1 MMPPVLSMR
10 SPGVVGLTVL
20 AAVLLVPGSGLDASP
35 SPGDGPEP
43 PARYPAAV
51 PDKPGTTR
59 VPFARPAVAR
69 SGSAASGTLTGKT
82 VYVSAGH
89 GWTYTAGAWHTQR
102 GNTHDLVEDFITA
115 EGVDQDLIPLLQ
127 AMGAYVVP
135 IRESDLGS
143 QLVVVDDGE
152 AAIEGM
158 IAEGAGAT
166 GWGAL
171 PVPFTGGEN
180 PFALGRSRTMTAAS
194 TETGRVVYAAA
205 APASGYYNV
214 YISYV
219 QGVDRVSDAH
229 VVVRHAGG
237 ESHLRVD
244 QRRHGSTWMLLG
256 RWYFEAGAP
265 AERSSIAFANDSAE
279 PGGVISFDAVRLGGG
294 MAPHER
300 GGATTGRP
308 AYESAARYSTQ
319 LLGAPPSVWDFFMSD
334 DASNDVV
341 SRPRFAAWDHEAGE
355 DAVYLAWHT
364 NAPSPSRG
372 TLSIAYGNTFPCCS
386 PLGDFAGT
394 AGSLEL
400 LSAVHDEILA
410 DLRADWDPTWRDAG
424 KVTASL
430 GELRPSNNDE
440 MPAIL
445 VELAF
450 HDTTEDADALR
461 DPRFRMLAA
470 RAMAQG
476 IARYFAT
483 KDGRALVLP
492 PEPPSAVR
500 VENIGGGALRVSWR
514 APVADPAGGD
524 APTGYRV
531 EVGDNGYGFDDGIAV
546 TGESVVLGDLPRG
559 ALRFVRVTATNAGG
573 DSLPS
578 EVVGARLAARGKA
591 PILVVGGVDRLDKLQ
606 DVRDAAPLLGTL
618 DRVWLD
624 RMNDGTYAARHG
636 TALAAA
642 GFAFDGASDEAVEQ
656 GDLDLTSYRGIDWFV
671 GEDGVAQDPLSAASR
686 AELVRFFGAGGSLL
700 LSGAEVIRVLDT
712 QGTQELPTFLT
723 SVLHTT
729 LAADDAE
736 TYDVTPVAGPFAAL
750 GPISFRDD
758 GPFGYDAE
766 SPDVLAPT
774 ADATTALAYATGG
787 AAAIAWQDGVG
798 GSRGIIMG
806 FPIETIADGETRREL
821 LAAAFASFGIDP
833 EPASP
838 ESTGCGCGSGSAA
851 GDGGGASL
859 LVLGVA
865 GLLWRTRSRSARPR
879 RAGRRSH
886 SR

>member
-1 MMPPVLSMR
+1 M
-10 SPGVVGLTVL
+10 L
-20 AAVLLVPGSGLDASP
+20 AAALLVPRARLDASP

-43 PARYPAAV
+43 PAKYPAAV
-51 PDKPGTTR
+51 PTKPGAMR
-59 VPFARPAVAR
+59 VPFARPAIAH
-69 SGSAASGTLTGKT
+69 SGRAASGTLSGKT

-89 GWTYTAGAWHTQR
+89 GWTYTTGAWHTQR

-135 IRESDLGS
+135 IRESDLNPN
-143 QLVVVDDGE
+143 LVVVDDDV
-152 AAIEGM
+152 AAIEGT
-158 IAEGAGAT
+158 IAEGAGVP
-166 GWGAL
+166 GWGPL

-180 PFALGRSRTMTAAS
+180 PFALGRARTMTAAS

-205 APASGYYNV
+205 VPASGYYNV

-219 QGVDRVSDAH
+219 QGADRVSDAH

-237 ESHLRVD
+237 ESHVRVD

-265 AERSSIAFANDSAE
+265 AERSSIAFTNDSAE

-308 AYESAARYSTQ
+308 AYESAARYSAQ
-319 LLGAPPSVWDFFMSD
+319 LLGAPPSVWEFTTD
-334 DASNDVV
+334 DQSNDVV

-386 PLGDFAGT
+386 PLSDFAGT

-400 LSAVHDEILA
+400 LSAVHDEIMA

-430 GELRPSNNDE
+430 GELRPSNNAE

-450 HDTTEDADALR
+450 HDTLADADALR
-461 DPRFRMLAA
+461 EPRFRMLAA

-476 IARYFAT
+476 IARYFAA
-483 KDGRALVLP
+483 KDARALVLP
-492 PEPPSAVR
+492 PEPPIAVR
-500 VENIGGGALRVSWR
+500 VENIGDGALRVAWR

-531 EVGDNGYGFDDGIAV
+531 EVSDNGYGFDDGIEA
-546 TGESVVLGDLPRG
+546 TGDSVVLADLPRG
-559 ALRFVRVTATNAGG
+559 ALRFVRVVATNAGG

-578 EVVGARLAARGKA
+578 EVVGARLAASGKA
-591 PILVVGGVDRLDKLQ
+591 PILVVGGVDRLDKFQ
-606 DVRDAAPLLGTL
+606 DVRDPAPLLGTL
-618 DRVWLD
+618 DRVWRD

-656 GDLDLTSYRGIDWFV
+656 HDLDLTSYRGIDWFV
-671 GEDGVAQDPLSAASR
+671 GEDGAAQDPLSAESR

-700 LSGAEVIRVLDT
+700 LSGAEVIRVLGE
-712 QGTQELPTFLT
+712 QGTPELPTFAT
-723 SVLHTT
+723 DVLHTT

-736 TYDVTPVAGPFAAL
+736 TYDVTAVDGPFAAL

-758 GPFGYDAE
+758 GPLGYDAE
-766 SPDVLAPT
+766 SPDVLAPA
-774 ADATTALAYATGG
+774 ADATIALTYATGG
-787 AAAIAWQDGVG
+787 AAAIAWQGGGG

-806 FPIETIADGETRREL
+806 FPLETIVDGDTRREL

-833 EPASP
+833 EPDPSEAS
-838 ESTGCGCGSGSAA
+838 GCGCGTTTGNGGS
-851 GDGGGASL
+851 ASL
-859 LVLGVA
+859 LALAVA
-865 GLLWRTRSRSARPR
+865 GLLWR
-879 RAGRRSH
+879 RRSFAP
-886 SR
+886 

>member
-1 MMPPVLSMR
+1 MR
-10 SPGVVGLTVL
+10 AHLPATVRSR
-20 AAVLLVPGSGLDASP
+20 PRGIRRRCPP
-35 SPGDGPEP
+35 SP
-43 PARYPAAV
+43 
-51 PDKPGTTR
+51 
-59 VPFARPAVAR
+59 AR
-69 SGSAASGTLTGKT
+69 SACRSLDPRWSAAAARRSGTLSGKT

-89 GWTYTAGAWHTQR
+89 GWTFTAGAWHTQR

-115 EGVDQDLIPLLQ
+115 EGVDQDLIPRLQ

-135 IRESDLGS
+135 IRESDLNA

-152 AAIEGM
+152 AVIEGT

-166 GWGAL
+166 GWGPL
-171 PVPFTGGEN
+171 PVPFTGDEN
-180 PFALGRSRTMTAAS
+180 PFALGSARTMTAAA

-205 APASGYYNV
+205 VPESGYYNV

-219 QGVDRVSDAH
+219 QGADRVSDAH
-229 VVVRHAGG
+229 VIVRHGGG
-237 ESHLRVD
+237 ESHVRVD

-265 AERSSIAFANDSAE
+265 AERSSIVLANDSSE

-294 MAPHER
+294 MEPHER

-319 LLGAPPSVWDFFMSD
+319 LLGAPPSVWNFFMAD
-334 DASNDVV
+334 EASNDVV

-386 PLGDFAGT
+386 PLSDFAGT

-400 LSAVHDEILA
+400 LDAVHDEIMA

-450 HDTTEDADALR
+450 HDTVEDADALR

-476 IARYFAT
+476 IARYFAA
-483 KDGRALVLP
+483 KDARALVLP

-500 VENIGGGALRVSWR
+500 VENIGDGALRVSWR

-531 EVGDNGYGFDDGIAV
+531 EVSDNGYGFDDGIAA
-546 TGESVVLGDLPRG
+546 TGDNIVLGALPRG
-559 ALRFVRVTATNAGG
+559 ALRFVRVVATNPGG

-578 EVVGARLAARGKA
+578 EVVGARLAASGKA

-624 RMNDGTYAARHG
+624 RMNDGSYAARHG

-656 GDLDLTSYRGIDWFV
+656 HDLDLTSYRGIDWFV
-671 GEDGVAQDPLSAASR
+671 GEDGVAQDPLSADAR
-686 AELVRFFGAGGSLL
+686 AELVRFFAAGGRLL
-700 LSGAEVIRVLDT
+700 LSGAEVIRVLDQ
-712 QGTQELPTFLT
+712 QGTPELPMFSA

-736 TYDVTPVAGPFAAL
+736 TYDVTPVEGPFAAL

-758 GPFGYDAE
+758 APFGYDAE
-766 SPDVLAPT
+766 SPDVLAPA
-774 ADATTALAYATGG
+774 ADATTALVYATGG
-787 AAAIAWQDGVG
+787 AAAIAWQDGSG
-798 GSRGIIMG
+798 GSGGIIMG
-806 FPIETIADGETRREL
+806 FPLETIADGDTRRDL
-821 LAAAFASFGIDP
+821 LAAAFTSFGIDP
-833 EPASP
+833 EPEPSEP
-838 ESTGCGCGSGSAA
+838 SGCGCGTT

-859 LVLGVA
+859 LVLGVT
-865 GLLWRTRSRSARPR
+865 GLLWRRRSRSVVDRCTP
-879 RAGRRSH
+879 
-886 SR
+886 